1 MAKEK
6 DKAFEVTKEIM
17 YSYIKKAGRN
27 LNTLLLKSEY
37 ELGSRYN
44 QGNPFELMKRN
55 FGNPDLTPEK
65 FLEEYELIKKKASK
79 QSSNVRYAIEAIV
92 NEAIRLL
99 TIDYHKKSQETSKKP
114 AEKAPEKDK
123 KPRVKKVSKKVDGS
137 KTRKTE
143 SKVSR

>member
-27 LNTLLLKSEY
+27 LNNLLRKSEK

-65 FLEEYELIKKKASK
+65 FLEEYELIKKKTSK

-99 TIDYHKKSQETSKKP
+99 TIDYHKKSQETSKE
-114 AEKAPEKDK
+114 AEKVPEKDK
-123 KPRVKKVSKKVDGS
+123 KPRVKKVTKKVDGS

>member
-27 LNTLLLKSEY
+27 LNKLLLKSEK

-99 TIDYHKKSQETSKKP
+99 TIDYHKKSQETSKEAKEVP
-114 AEKAPEKDK
+114 EKAK

-143 SKVSR
+143 SKISR